1 MGTPFWV
8 RDALI
13 LAGDHL
19 WQSTIFGAVVALLAL
34 ALRHN
39 GARVRYWIWFAA
51 SMKFLVPFA
60 ALVAIGGQISWRT
73 VEVVPFVETPVLI
86 ETVSQPFSQDALT
99 LGASSGR
106 PAARPLAEAL
116 PGAAIALWALG
127 CATFLALWIV
137 RWRRLRGVA
146 RRATPLATG
155 KEVMALRRLAPIHR
169 APRLP
174 IVASDTPIEPGIFGI
189 HRPVLLWPRGIS
201 ERLTDEQVEAII
213 AHELC
218 HLRRRDN
225 LAATLHMAV
234 QTVFWFHPLVW
245 WIGARLVDERERAC
259 DEEVIRLGSEPE
271 VYAESILKT
280 CQFFVESPLVCV
292 AGVTGSD
299 LKKRI
304 EQIMTHDSGTTLSGW
319 RKALLA
325 AAGIVAFVTPVA
337 VGALNPPPQTKQV
350 APPASLPAFEAISIR
365 PNVTP
370 GRGGRGGG
378 QMQPGRYVTV
388 NLTLRSIIKRAF
400 ATEGVA
406 GRTVD
411 LFDAQV
417 AGGPAW
423 LDEDKF
429 DIVATTAAAT
439 QPAQMAPMIQ
449 RLLADRFKLAA
460 HWERRELPVYVLV
473 KARADGQL
481 GPGLTRTSEE
491 GCAAAAKAREAA
503 PPVPTPS
510 GTPMPGGPP
519 PCGAIQFGPGTLLAS
534 GAPMEWLAQSFTNIP
549 VVTGIDRMVLDRTG
563 IEGNYGFT
571 LKFAGAGSASADP
584 DRPELFTALQEQLG
598 LKLEPRREPID
609 VLVIDSAE
617 KPEAN

>member
-8 RDALI
+8 RDALA
-13 LAGDHL
+13 LVGDHL
-19 WQSTIFGAVVALLAL
+19 WQSTIFGAAVVLLAI
-34 ALRHN
+34 ALRRN
-39 GARVRYWIWFAA
+39 SARVRYWLWLAA
-51 SMKFLVPFA
+51 SIKFLVPFA
-60 ALVAIGGQISWRT
+60 ALVALGGQITWRT
-73 VEVVPFVETPVLI
+73 VEVVPFVEAPILI

-99 LGASSGR
+99 VRAAAGR
-106 PAARPLAEAL
+106 PAARPFADAL
-116 PGAAIALWALG
+116 PGAGLGIWAIG
-127 CATFLALWIV
+127 CAVFLATWLV
-137 RWRRLRGVA
+137 RWRRMNALA
-146 RRATPLATG
+146 RRATPLTTG
-155 KEVMALRRLAPIHR
+155 KEVSALRRLAPIHR
-169 APRLP
+169 ARLLP

-201 ERLTDEQVEAII
+201 ERLTDEQVEAIL

-225 LAATLHMAV
+225 LAAAMHMAV
-234 QTVFWFHPLVW
+234 QTIFWFHPLVW

-304 EQIMTHDSGTTLSGW
+304 EQIMTHDAGTTLSRW
-319 RKALLA
+319 RKVLLA
-325 AAGIVAFVTPVA
+325 TAGVVAFVTPVA
-337 VGALNPPPQTKQV
+337 VGALNPPAQTKQV
-350 APPASLPAFEAISIR
+350 AAPASLPAFEAISIR

-388 NLTLRSIIKRAF
+388 NLTLRNIIKRAF
-400 ATEGVA
+400 GPEGLG
-406 GRTVD
+406 GRSVD
-411 LFDAQV
+411 LFDPQV

-429 DIVATTAAAT
+429 DIVATTGAAT
-439 QPAQMAPMIQ
+439 TPAQMAPMIQ
-449 RLLADRFKLAA
+449 RMLADRFKLEA

-473 KARADGQL
+473 KARADGLL
-481 GPGLTRTSEE
+481 GAGLTRTSDEE
-491 GCAAAAKAREAA
+491 CAAARANA
-503 PPVPTPS
+503 PPMPT
-510 GTPMPGGPP
+510 TPGAAMPAGPP
-519 PCGAIQFGPGTLLAS
+519 PCGAIQFGPGTLLAR
-534 GAPMEWLAQSFTNIP
+534 GAPMEWLAQSLTNIP

-571 LKFAGAGSASADP
+571 LKFAAAGSASPDP

-609 VLVIDSAE
+609 VLVIDRAE
-617 KPEAN
+617 KPEANY

>member
-60 ALVAIGGQISWRT
+60 ALVAIGGQVTWRT
-73 VEVVPFVETPVLI
+73 VAIVPFAEAPVLI
-86 ETVSQPFSQDALT
+86 EAVSQPFSQDALT

-127 CATFLALWIV
+127 CAAFLATWFA
-137 RWRRLRGVA
+137 RWRRVKAVA
-146 RRATPLATG
+146 RRATPLTTG
-155 KEVMALRRLAPIHR
+155 KEVSALRRLAPLHR
-169 APRLP
+169 ARPLP

-201 ERLTDEQVEAII
+201 ERLTDEQVEAIL

-225 LAATLHMAV
+225 LAAALHMAV
-234 QTVFWFHPLVW
+234 QTIFWFHPLVW

-259 DEEVIRLGSEPE
+259 DEDVIRLGSEPE

-304 EQIMTHDSGTTLSGW
+304 EQIMTNDARTTLSLW

-325 AAGIVAFVTPVA
+325 TAGIVAFVTPVA
-337 VGALNPPPQTKQV
+337 VGALNPPPQARQV
-350 APPASLPAFEAISIR
+350 AAPASLPSFEAISIR

-378 QMQPGRYVTV
+378 QMQPGRYVTM

-473 KARADGQL
+473 KARPDGTL
-481 GPGLTRTSEE
+481 GAGLTRTSDEE
-491 GCAAAAKAREAA
+491 CAAARANA
-503 PPVPTPS
+503 PPMPTTP
-510 GTPMPGGPP
+510 GAPMPAGPP
-519 PCGAIQFGPGTLLAS
+519 PCGAIQFGPGSLIAR
-534 GAPMEWLAQSFTNIP
+534 GAPMEWLAQSLTNIP
-549 VVTGIDRMVLDRTG
+549 VVTGIDRMALDRTG

-571 LKFAGAGSASADP
+571 LKFAAAGSASPDP

>member
-1 MGTPFWV
+1 
-8 RDALI
+8 
-13 LAGDHL
+13 
-19 WQSTIFGAVVALLAL
+19 
-34 ALRHN
+34 
-39 GARVRYWIWFAA
+39 
-51 SMKFLVPFA
+51 
-60 ALVAIGGQISWRT
+60 
-73 VEVVPFVETPVLI
+73 
-86 ETVSQPFSQDALT
+86 
-99 LGASSGR
+99 
-106 PAARPLAEAL
+106 
-116 PGAAIALWALG
+116 
-127 CATFLALWIV
+127 V
-137 RWRRLRGVA
+137 RWRRLHALA
-146 RRATPLATG
+146 RRATPLTAG
-155 KEVMALRRLAPIHR
+155 KEVVALRRLAPIHR
-169 APRLP
+169 ARSLP
-174 IVASDTPIEPGIFGI
+174 IVASETPIEPGIFGI
-189 HRPVLLWPRGIS
+189 YRPVLLWPRGIS
-201 ERLTDEQVEAII
+201 ERLTDEQVEAIL

-225 LAATLHMAV
+225 LAAALHMVV
-234 QTVFWFHPLVW
+234 QTIFWFHPLVW

-259 DEEVIRLGSEPE
+259 DEDVIRLGSEPE

-280 CQFFVESPLVCV
+280 CQFFVESPLACV

-304 EQIMTHDSGTTLSGW
+304 EQIMTHDAGTTLSVW

-337 VGALNPPPQTKQV
+337 VGALNPPPQTRQV
-350 APPASLPAFEAISIR
+350 PTPASLPAFEAISIR
-365 PNVTP
+365 PNVTA

-388 NLTLRSIIKRAF
+388 NLTLRNTIKRAF
-400 ATEGVA
+400 ATEGSA
-406 GRTVD
+406 GRTID

-473 KARADGQL
+473 NARPDGTL
-481 GPGLTRTSEE
+481 GAGLTRTSDEE
-491 GCAAAAKAREAA
+491 CAAARGTGA
-503 PPVPTPS
+503 PPAPPAP
-510 GTPMPGGPP
+510 GTPPQPP
-519 PCGAIQFGPGTLLAS
+519 PCGAIQFGPGVVIAR
-534 GAPMEWLAQSFTNIP
+534 GAPMEWLAQSFTNVP

-563 IEGNYGFT
+563 LEGNYGFT
-571 LKFAGAGSASADP
+571 LRFAAAGAASPDP

-598 LKLEPRREPID
+598 LKLEARREPID
-609 VLVIDSAE
+609 VLVIDRAE
-617 KPEAN
+617 RPEPN